1 MLLSTISRHD
11 SYEGWKK
18 KAGISYRYY
27 PIYYIPTQ
35 FLRKLISSA
44 IVFVQQTDK
53 EVHYIEALVN
63 DGAKIP
69 IDADVGSYEICLPPW
84 YDEEK
89 FKR

>member
-1 MLLSTISRHD
+1 MKEKGWIQWLVLSNLLH
-11 SYEGWKK
+11 
-18 KAGISYRYY
+18 
-27 PIYYIPTQ
+27 TQ
-35 FLRKLISSA
+35 FIRKLISSEIIFA
-44 IVFVQQTDK
+44 QQTDK